1 MTGTMSLWGM
11 MQIDGSILDGL
22 QIPQGL
28 DRDTLLDNIILECAE
43 LEVLYADAEFFKVA
57 VAVWS
62 AKQVKYWTRV
72 LNAERANY
80 NPIENYD
87 RMEQWTDNA
96 SGSKN
101 VSSKSSSSGTAQNSN
116 TTLNQVAGYN
126 SEQLTKAGQSDS
138 GGMTQTNDTA
148 TGSGTE
154 ERADNLVH
162 TGRVHGNIGTVTAQS
177 MLEQELELAPKIITY
192 NIIIQ
197 DFKPRF
203 CLLVY

>member
-11 MQIDGSILDGL
+11 MQIDSTILDGL

-28 DRDTLLDNIILECAE
+28 DRDTLKDNLVLECAE

-57 VAVWS
+57 VSVWS
-62 AKQVKYWTRV
+62 AKQVKYWARV

-101 VSSKSSSSGTAQNSN
+101 VSSKSSSSGTAQNSSSV
-116 TTLNQVAGYN
+116 LDKVAGYN
-126 SEQLTKAGQSDS
+126 SEELTKRGQSDS
-138 GGMTQTNDTA
+138 GGITQTNDTA

-154 ERADNLVH
+154 ERADSLTH
-162 TGRVHGNIGTVTAQS
+162 SGRVHGNIGVTTSQQ
-177 MLEQELELAPKIITY
+177 MLEQELELAPKLITY

-197 DFKPRF
+197 DFKQRF

>member
-1 MTGTMSLWGM
+1 M
-11 MQIDGSILDGL
+11 MQIDPTILDGL
-22 QIPQGL
+22 QSPQGL
-28 DRDTLLDNIILECAE
+28 DRTVLTDNIVLECAE
-43 LEVLYADAEFFKVA
+43 LEVLYADAAFFKQA
-57 VAVWS
+57 VAAWS

-101 VSSKSSSSGTAQNSN
+101 VSSKSSSSGTAQSSN
-116 TTLNQVAGYN
+116 TALDKVAGYN
-126 SEQLTKAGQSDS
+126 SEQLTNRGQSDS
-138 GGMTQTNDTA
+138 SGVSQTNDTA

-154 ERADNLVH
+154 ERADSLVH
-162 TGRVHGNIGTVTAQS
+162 TGRVHGNIGVTTSQQ
-177 MLEQELELAPKIITY
+177 MLEQELELAPKIVTY

-197 DFKPRF
+197 DFKQRF